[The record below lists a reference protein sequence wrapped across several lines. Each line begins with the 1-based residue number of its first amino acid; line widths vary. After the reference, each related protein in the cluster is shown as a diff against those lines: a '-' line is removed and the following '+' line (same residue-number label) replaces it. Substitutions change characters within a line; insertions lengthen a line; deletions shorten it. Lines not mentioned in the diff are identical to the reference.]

1 MSGFFRRGRPDPGHN
16 QAARQNGRAQFSAHD
31 VETAIADVEQ
41 IVVEGMHDA
50 PIAHEMLELLQVG
63 LPHLTQR
70 DCSETAVVTG
80 QTVARLGYLTRAA
93 EFAMFEG
100 ELEPD
105 ADLEQ
110 TLGARLDEAERDE
123 LSAWDAMA
131 DLAAAIALSE
141 SLDPPAEEGGPTWTL
156 PGFDGQVRGRLR
168 DNLLLRVQRPSDI
181 SIGDFKRTWKYG
193 YFLCVLDELCED

>member
-16 QAARQNGRAQFSAHD
+16 QAVRQNGRSQFSTHD
-31 VETAIADVEQ
+31 VETAIEEVEQ
-41 IVVEGMHDA
+41 IVLEGLHEA
-50 PIAHEMLELLQVG
+50 PIAREMLELLQVG
-63 LPHLTQR
+63 LPYLTQR

-93 EFAMFEG
+93 EFAMFEA

-110 TLGARLDEAERDE
+110 ALGAKLDEAERDG

-131 DLAAAIALSE
+131 DLAAAITAGE
-141 SLDPPAEEGGPTWTL
+141 SVDSPAEEGGPTWTL
-156 PGFDGQVRGRLR
+156 PGFDGQIRGRLR
-168 DNLLLRVQRPSDI
+168 DNLLLRVQRPTDI
-181 SIGDFKRTWKYG
+181 SIDDFKRIWKYG
-193 YFLCVLDELCED
+193 YFLCARRPV